1 MANPFV
7 HVELNSND
15 VKKARPFYAAL
26 FGWELSDMEMGD
38 AGTYTMI
45 GVGDDGTGGGMM
57 QHPMPGAPSVWVPY
71 VSVDDLAASTEKAK
85 TLGGTVIQAMVPPSV
100 FAFSV
105 DAARSSTETYGT
117 QTDGAPGMGCCII
130 PPPVPS
136 SPTPIIVYV
145 PASPISM
152 SLSSHPNSAA

>member
-85 TLGGTVIQAMVPPSV
+85 TLGGTVIQAMVPVGEMGTFSLIRDPTGAV
-100 FAFSV
+100 F
-105 DAARSSTETYGT
+105 GLW
-117 QTDGAPGMGCCII
+117 QTKGGAGQ
-130 PPPVPS
+130 
-136 SPTPIIVYV
+136 
-145 PASPISM
+145 
-152 SLSSHPNSAA
+152 